1 MSPYP
6 RLVSHDAVVD
16 TAEKIEEI
24 GFESGPRAEAESE
37 VVHPGALKVGP
48 EEIGVAQ
55 IIPAGGSISL
65 LGTTQDEAL
74 HGLSRMRP
82 FLQPLLHIRPLFGDV
97 GVVL

>member
-1 MSPYP
+1 MTGRAFAIGAEEVGYCTSW
-6 RLVSHDAVVD
+6 RL
-16 TAEKIEEI
+16 E
-24 GFESGPRAEAESE
+24 GGPGRDWRGSDYTR
-37 VVHPGALKVGP
+37 
-48 EEIGVAQ
+48 
-55 IIPAGGSISL
+55 GGIDQFNPVE